1 MKYLMPV
8 KKKKYQWITL
18 LLFYFFILS
27 CSPDRD
33 LVVMTVR
40 GAINADSLGV
50 CLTHEHVLV
59 DFIGADS
66 VTPDRYDLQEVIR
79 MVLPFLMEAKELGC
93 QTFFEC
99 TPAYLG
105 RDPELLL
112 KLSELSGLQ
121 IVTNTGYYGARND
134 QHLPKHVFSETAV
147 HLADRWISEWE
158 SGIDGTEIKPG
169 FIKIGVDPGSLSEL
183 HRKIVKA
190 AALTHLKT
198 GLAIAAHTGPA
209 TGAFE
214 EIEILKEYG
223 VDPSAF
229 IWIHAQNEKS
239 LDLHIKAARLG
250 VFVSFD
256 GLGWSSSE
264 EYVKLISNMKSQNL
278 LHQVLISH
286 DAGWYHVGE
295 PGGGQFKDFGKLFT
309 ELIPA
314 LKQAG
319 FNQDEIDQLLI
330 INPRNAFG
338 VRVRKY
344 H

>member
-1 MKYLMPV
+1 MPV
-8 KKKKYQWITL
+8 KKKKYQWIPL
-18 LLFYFFILS
+18 LLFCFFILS

-33 LVVMTVR
+33 LMVMTVR

-50 CLTHEHVLV
+50 CLSHEHVLV

-66 VTPDRYDLQEVIR
+66 VTPDRYDPQEVIQV
-79 MVLPFLMEAKELGC
+79 VLPFLMEAKELGC

-147 HLADRWISEWE
+147 QLADRWISEWK

-209 TGAFE
+209 IGAFE
-214 EIEILKEYG
+214 EIEILKESG

-250 VFVSFD
+250 VFISFD
-256 GLGWSSSE
+256 GLGWGSSE
-264 EYVKLISNMKSQNL
+264 EYVKLISNMKLQNL

-295 PGGGQFKDFGKLFT
+295 PGGGQFKDFGKLFR

-330 INPRNAFG
+330 KNPRNAFG
-338 VRVRKY
+338 IRVRKY
-344 H
+344 KN

>member
-1 MKYLMPV
+1 MPV
-8 KKKKYQWITL
+8 KKKKYQWIPL
-18 LLFYFFILS
+18 LLFCFFILS

-33 LVVMTVR
+33 LMVMTVR

-59 DFIGADS
+59 DFISADS
-66 VTPDRYDLQEVIR
+66 VTPDRYDPQDVIQV
-79 MVLPFLMEAKELGC
+79 VLPFLMEAKELVC

-121 IVTNTGYYGARND
+121 IVTNTGYYGSRND
-134 QHLPKHVFSETAV
+134 QYLPKHVFSETAV
-147 HLADRWISEWE
+147 QLADRWISEWK

-209 TGAFE
+209 IGAFE
-214 EIEILKEYG
+214 EIEILKESG

-250 VFVSFD
+250 VFISFD
-256 GLGWSSSE
+256 GLGWGSSE

-295 PGGGQFKDFGKLFT
+295 PGGGQFKDFGKLFG

-319 FNQDEIDQLLI
+319 FNQDEIYQLLI
-330 INPRNAFG
+330 TNPRNAFG
-338 VRVRKY
+338 IRVRKY
-344 H
+344 KN

>member
-40 GAINADSLGV
+40 GAINVDSLGV

>member
-1 MKYLMPV
+1 M
-8 KKKKYQWITL
+8 
-18 LLFYFFILS
+18 
-27 CSPDRD
+27 
-33 LVVMTVR
+33 
-40 GAINADSLGV
+40 
-50 CLTHEHVLV
+50 
-59 DFIGADS
+59 
-66 VTPDRYDLQEVIR
+66 
-79 MVLPFLMEAKELGC
+79 
-93 QTFFEC
+93 
-99 TPAYLG
+99 
-105 RDPELLL
+105 LL

-319 FNQDEIDQLLI
+319 FNQNEIDQLLI

>member
-286 DAGWYHVGE
+286 DAGWYHAGE